1 MLRFAP
7 WLPLA
12 LFLATAADAQTLVD
26 EGSFT
31 ISRNDHTI
39 GREQFSIRSGVAT
52 GGSGTSFTAY
62 GTTTYSDRRL
72 DPRLVTDA
80 DGAPVRYEVET
91 RIGPE
96 RQELLSGQVQR
107 GRFSARTQTPRGM
120 SAREYIV
127 ADGALILDDDIFHQY
142 FFVARTGRTGAVPV
156 VVPRRNVQ
164 VTMQV
169 DARGTERLT
178 IGSRAID
185 ARHLTVSE
193 PNGETRD
200 VWVDSEGRVLRV
212 VIPARGITAQRDD
225 PPA

>member
-1 MLRFAP
+1 MIRITP
-7 WLPLA
+7 WLAILLCA
-12 LFLATAADAQTLVD
+12 SAAGAQTLVD

-31 ISRNDHTI
+31 ISRGGETI
-39 GREQFSIRSGVAT
+39 GREQFSIRATAASG
-52 GGSGTSFTAY
+52 GTSYTAY

-80 DGAPVRYEVET
+80 AGAPLRYEVET

-96 RQELLSGQVQR
+96 RQEMLSGQVQR

-142 FFVARTGRTGAVPV
+142 FFVARSERTGAVPV

-164 VTMQV
+164 VTMRIE
-169 DARGTERLT
+169 ARGNERIS
-178 IGSRAID
+178 IGGTSIESRKLA
-185 ARHLTVSE
+185 LSE
-193 PNGETRD
+193 PNGDTRE
-200 VWVDSEGRVLRV
+200 VWVDAQSRVLRV
-212 VIPARGITAQRDD
+212 AIPTRGIVAQRDD
-225 PPA
+225 PPR

>member
-1 MLRFAP
+1 MMRNAI
-7 WLPLA
+7 WLVLA
-12 LFLATAADAQTLVD
+12 LGTASVARAQTLID

-31 ISRNDHTI
+31 ITRNGQTI
-39 GREQFSIRSGVAT
+39 GREQFSIRSTPGAL
-52 GGSGTSFTAY
+52 GPSFTAF

-72 DPRLVTDA
+72 DPRLVTNA
-80 DGAPVRYEVET
+80 DGAPMRYEVET

-142 FFVARTGRTGAVPV
+142 FFVARAERTGAVPV

-164 VTMQV
+164 VAMQV
-169 DARGTERLT
+169 EVRGFERLT
-178 IGSRAID
+178 IGGTPIE
-185 ARHLTVSE
+185 ARRLAVSE
-193 PNGETRD
+193 PSGETRD
-200 VWVDSEGRVLRV
+200 VWVDGQGRVLKV
-212 VIPARGITAQRDD
+212 AIPARGVVAQRDD
-225 PPA
+225 PPKP

>member
-1 MLRFAP
+1 MLRFAT
-7 WLPLA
+7 WLVLA
-12 LFLATAADAQTLVD
+12 LGAASVARAQTLID

-31 ISRNDHTI
+31 ISRNGQTI
-39 GREQFSIRSGVAT
+39 GREQFSIRS
-52 GGSGTSFTAY
+52 SPGTLGTTYTAY

-80 DGAPVRYEVET
+80 DGAPMRYEVET
-91 RIGPE
+91 RVGPE
-96 RQELLSGQVQR
+96 RQQLLSGQVQR

-142 FFVARTGRTGAVPV
+142 FFVARADRSGAVPV

-164 VTMQV
+164 VAMQV
-169 DARGTERLT
+169 EVKGFERLT
-178 IGSRAID
+178 IGGTPIE
-185 ARHLTVSE
+185 ARRLAVIE

-200 VWVDSEGRVLRV
+200 VWVDGQGRVLRV
-212 VIPARGITAQRDD
+212 AIPARGIVAQRDD
-225 PPA
+225 PPRS

>member
-1 MLRFAP
+1 MLRP
-7 WLPLA
+7 VHWLILA
-12 LFLATAADAQTLVD
+12 GSFATAADAQTVVD

-31 ISRNDHTI
+31 ISRDGQTI
-39 GREQFSIRSGVAT
+39 GREQFSIRSSA
-52 GGSGTSFTAY
+52 GGGAGTSFTAY

-80 DGAPVRYEVET
+80 AGAPIRYEVET

-142 FFVARTGRTGAVPV
+142 FFVARAGRTGALPV

-169 DARGTERLT
+169 EERGAERLT
-178 IGSRAID
+178 IGGRAIE
-185 ARHLTVSE
+185 ARRLSVSE

-212 VIPARGITAQRDD
+212 VIASRGISAERDD
-225 PPA
+225 PPRQ

>member
-1 MLRFAP
+1 MLRLAF
-7 WLPLA
+7 WLVLA
-12 LFLATAADAQTLVD
+12 FGAASQARAQTLID

-31 ISRNDHTI
+31 ITRDGQTI
-39 GREQFSIRSGVAT
+39 GREQFSIRSTPGAL
-52 GGSGTSFTAY
+52 GTTYTAY

-80 DGAPVRYEVET
+80 AGAPVRYEVET

-127 ADGALILDDDIFHQY
+127 ADGALIVDDDIFHQY
-142 FFVARTGRTGAVPV
+142 FFVARAERTGAVPV

-164 VTMQV
+164 VAMHV
-169 DARGTERLT
+169 EVKGFERLT
-178 IGSRAID
+178 IGGTPIE
-185 ARHLTVSE
+185 ARHLSVSE

-200 VWVDSEGRVLRV
+200 IWVDGADRVLRV
-212 VIPARGITAQRDD
+212 AIPARGVIATRDD
-225 PPA
+225 PPKAR

>member
-1 MLRFAP
+1 MLRPAT
-7 WLPLA
+7 WLVLA
-12 LFLATAADAQTLVD
+12 LSLATAADAQTLVD

-31 ISRNDHTI
+31 ISRNGQTI
-39 GREQFSIRSGVAT
+39 GREQFSIRSSTT
-52 GGSGTSFTAY
+52 GGAISYTAY

-72 DPRLVTDA
+72 DPRLVTDGA
-80 DGAPVRYEVET
+80 GAPVRYEVET
-91 RIGPE
+91 RVGPE

-142 FFVARTGRTGAVPV
+142 FFVARADRMGAIPV

-169 DARGTERLT
+169 GEAGAERLT
-178 IGSRAID
+178 IGGRAIE
-185 ARHLTVSE
+185 ARHLTISE
-193 PNGETRD
+193 PNGEARD
-200 VWVDSEGRVLRV
+200 VWVDNAGRVLRV
-212 VIPARGITAQRDD
+212 VIQERGITAQRDD
-225 PPA
+225 PPR

>member
-7 WLPLA
+7 WLAVTL
-12 LFLATAADAQTLVD
+12 LVSTAADAQTLVD

-31 ISRNDHTI
+31 IARNGQTI
-39 GREQFSIRSGVAT
+39 GREQFSIRAT
-52 GGSGTSFTAY
+52 TSPAGGTSYTAY

-80 DGAPVRYEVET
+80 AGAPMRYEVET
-91 RIGPE
+91 RVGPE

-142 FFVARTGRTGAVPV
+142 FFVAHADRTGAIPV

-169 DARGTERLT
+169 ESKGAERLT
-178 IGSRAID
+178 IGGRAIE

-193 PNGETRD
+193 PGGEVRE
-200 VWVDSEGRVLRV
+200 VWVDAGGRVLRV
-212 VIPARGITAQRDD
+212 VVPARGITAQRDD
-225 PPA
+225 PPR

>member
-1 MLRFAP
+1 MLRFAT
-7 WLPLA
+7 WLVLA
-12 LFLATAADAQTLVD
+12 LGAASVARAQTLID

-31 ISRNDHTI
+31 ISRNGQTI
-39 GREQFSIRSGVAT
+39 GREQFSIRSST
-52 GGSGTSFTAY
+52 GALGPTYTAY

-80 DGAPVRYEVET
+80 GGAPVRYEVET
-91 RIGPE
+91 RVGPE

-142 FFVARTGRTGAVPV
+142 FFVARAERTGALPV

-169 DARGTERLT
+169 EVKGFERLT
-178 IGSRAID
+178 IGGTPID
-185 ARHLTVSE
+185 ARRLSVSE

-200 VWVDSEGRVLRV
+200 VWVDGEGRVLRV
-212 VIPARGITAQRDD
+212 AIPARGLVAQRDD
-225 PPA
+225 PPKQT

>member
-1 MLRFAP
+1 MLRIAT
-7 WLPLA
+7 WLVLA
-12 LFLATAADAQTLVD
+12 LGVTSVTRAQTLID

-31 ISRNDHTI
+31 ISRNGQTI
-39 GREQFSIRSGVAT
+39 GREQFSIRSTT
-52 GGSGTSFTAY
+52 GSLGTSYTAY

-80 DGAPVRYEVET
+80 AGAPVRYEVET
-91 RIGPE
+91 RVGPE

-142 FFVARTGRTGAVPV
+142 FFIARAERSGPVPV

-164 VTMQV
+164 VAMQV
-169 DARGTERLT
+169 EVKGFERLT
-178 IGSRAID
+178 IGGTPID
-185 ARHLTVSE
+185 ARRLAVHE

-200 VWVDSEGRVLRV
+200 VWVDGQGRVLRV
-212 VIPARGITAQRDD
+212 AIPDRGVVAQRDD
-225 PPA
+225 PPKQ